1 MSFEIDDDIRDM
13 KITQENVYPCLRIT
27 SRKKFLIHLLYYA
40 VTTHSAYIISD
51 MKVDEVLNTI
61 HA

>member
-13 KITQENVYPCLRIT
+13 KITQENVLSVSAHYFQE
-27 SRKKFLIHLLYYA
+27 KFLIHLLYNA
-40 VTTHSAYIISD
+40 VTTHSAYIIND
-51 MKVDEVLNTI
+51 MKVDDVLNTI